1 MDFLI
6 FHRDI
11 PHLSSPLHPLLSD
24 FKMEFRMPILAAHGP
39 SINLRKLVRSVN
51 PMAEARPTRGIQRT
65 FSATKTTKVAK
76 HTDSTKRPA
85 SSQRKESRVED
96 ARAALRRRRL
106 RINLNRKLPAAN
118 PEFQPK
124 NPVPTRIFKPNDHI
138 EECIASLNSN
148 HLFIFAAHRNQQAF
162 DRNSRRMAIRKR
174 NAEMNE
180 HDRTADKLRQKRA
193 LDEEKK
199 REEQEADEQKK
210 REEQEA
216 AEKKKRELARMM
228 APVDER
234 YRLIRQPGYFD
245 QLNVEQERARPHE
258 SSSSVDWAAVFTET
272 INNLAGLRRQYA
284 AVQGPD
290 NEIALI
296 HWAETH
302 FHMLQFEAMKKGGTC
317 AAAIQYQYQDKWNR
331 FITQSTS
338 EPIGGTRFYTFPWP
352 SLMFATTL
360 DDITEFR
367 VRYFFLNPEGYLA
380 NRIDVLEEELVKWHP
395 RNLSKVLHLVTEQDR
410 ESVQKGAEI
419 VVQSIE
425 GLLQDYA

>member
-1 MDFLI
+1 
-6 FHRDI
+6 
-11 PHLSSPLHPLLSD
+11 
-24 FKMEFRMPILAAHGP
+24 MPILAAHGP

-51 PMAEARPTRGIQRT
+51 PKAEARPAREIQRT

-118 PEFQPK
+118 PDFQPK
-124 NPVPTRIFKPNDHI
+124 NPVPKKIFKPNDHI
-138 EECIASLNSN
+138 EKCIASLNSN

-162 DRNSRRMAIRKR
+162 DRNSRRIAIRKR

-180 HDRTADKLRQKRA
+180 HDQTADKLRQKRT
-193 LDEEKK
+193 LDEQKEREK
-199 REEQEADEQKK
+199 QEADEKQK
-210 REEQEA
+210 REFA
-216 AEKKKRELARMM
+216 ALV

-245 QLNVEQERARPHE
+245 QLNVEQESARPQE
-258 SSSSVDWAAVFTET
+258 SSSNVDWAAVFTET
-272 INNLAGLRRQYA
+272 MNTLSGLRREYA

-290 NEIALI
+290 TERELVR
-296 HWAETH
+296 WAETQ
-302 FHMLQFEAMKKGGTC
+302 FHILQIVATKRGGTC
-317 AAAIQYQYQDKWNR
+317 AAAIQNQYQDKWNR
-331 FITQSTS
+331 FISQSTS
-338 EPIGGTRFYTFPWP
+338 EPVGGTRFYTFPWP
-352 SLMFATTL
+352 SLMFVTTL

-367 VRYFFLNPEGYLA
+367 VRHFFLNPGGYLA
-380 NRIDVLEEELVKWHP
+380 NRIHVLQEELVKWHP
-395 RNLSKVLHLVTEQDR
+395 GTLAKVLHLVTEQDR
-410 ESVQKGAEI
+410 ECVQKGAEI